1 MSISNAPKL
10 VRNVKDFDIL
20 KLYYF
25 LIMKSCVHDSY
36 ICTGSLKSLNIF
48 LMKMVI
54 FLTFSMFLGALVKR
68 GSPKNH
74 CSFF

>member
-25 LIMKSCVHDSY
+25 LIMKVVCMILTSAQGHLSHY
-36 ICTGSLKSLNIF
+36 IF
-48 LMKMVI
+48 LMKMVV
-54 FLTFSMFLGALVKR
+54 FLTFSMFFGALVKR